1 MHVQFNAKQQERELI
16 ILYLHRDGQNSI
28 VYLVQKKSGKTSMS
42 RIQMLHVHFI
52 AYVNVIYHFV

>member
-28 VYLVQKKSGKTSMS
+28 VYLVQRRGGKL
-42 RIQMLHVHFI
+42 Q
-52 AYVNVIYHFV
+52 